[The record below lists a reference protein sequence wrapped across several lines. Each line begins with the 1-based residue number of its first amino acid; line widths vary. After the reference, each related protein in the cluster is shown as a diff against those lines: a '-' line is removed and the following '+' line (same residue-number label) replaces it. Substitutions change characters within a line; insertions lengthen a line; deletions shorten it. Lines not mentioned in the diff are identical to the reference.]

1 MDTSDGSARNDPL
14 AASFNDLGTESGTG
28 QGWEMDRS
36 LVGQFLA
43 RSPVGMAVMSP
54 ELRYIWINDALE
66 RLGGV
71 PREERLGKRLGD
83 VLPKL
88 DAEAIE
94 ATMRRVLET
103 GEPAVDIEY
112 RGRTQAD
119 PEREHAYSTSFFRLD
134 DTLGV
139 VRGVCYMV
147 IDVTDRWR
155 AGSRLALLNEV
166 GARTGKSLN
175 LIHIAQALAESCV
188 PHLADF
194 VAVDLLDP
202 VLLGE
207 APAPD
212 LWQVRSNCAARVCA
226 PPSRTCGSRSR
237 RPGRAWSSRRLHR
250 ASGACLT
257 ARHTSAPSW
266 TTRPSGW
273 LAADPHRAEDNQG
286 LGRCSLMLVRVGA
299 RGNALGVA
307 TFIRRASRGPFEQ
320 ADLLLAED
328 LVARAAVNIDNARQF
343 TREHNTALALQRFLL
358 PQRVTTQ
365 SSLEVESRYLPA
377 EASDG
382 VGGDWFDV
390 IRLSGARVALVVGD
404 VVGHGIRAAA
414 SMGRLRTAV
423 RTLADLD
430 LPPEELLAHL
440 DDQLLGLIGED
451 VAHHESPAS
460 AVLGAT
466 CLYAVYDPASRRC
479 TMARAGHPPPALVS
493 PDGSVTFLDLPPGPP
508 LGLGGLPFESADFEV
523 AEGSVLALY
532 TNGLIEARERDVEV
546 GMSRLGTALASPGM
560 PLDELCASV
569 LTHMLNGPPD
579 DDVALLLARTHALGS
594 DQVASWDLPSD
605 PAVVAEARART
616 LRCLD
621 AWGLGELG
629 YTTELIVSE
638 LVTNAIRYASG
649 PIRLRLIRQDVL
661 ICEVFDT
668 SNTSP
673 RLRHA
678 RTTDEGGRGLFL
690 VAQLAK
696 RWGTRYTA
704 EGKIIWA
711 EHDPSEA
718 PVM

>member
-1 MDTSDGSARNDPL
+1 MDTSDGSAGNDPL
-14 AASFNDLGTESGTG
+14 AASFNDLGTESDTG
-28 QGWEMDRS
+28 QGWPMDRS

-134 DTLGV
+134 DTLGR

-175 LIHIAQALAESCV
+175 LIHIAQALADSCV

-207 APAPD
+207 APRPGPVPGTQQLRRAGLRSAGPD
-212 LWQVRSNCAARVCA
+212 LREPIAETGQSVVF
-226 PPSRTCGSRSR
+226 PPSSPGERCLLDGSSYL
-237 RPGRAWSSRRLHR
+237 RPVLDDEAG
-250 ASGACLT
+250 
-257 ARHTSAPSW
+257 
-266 TTRPSGW
+266 GW
-273 LAADPHRAEDNQG
+273 LAAEPHRAGDNQG

-307 TFIRRASRGPFEQ
+307 TFTRRESRGAFEQ

-479 TMARAGHPPPALVS
+479 TMARAGHPPPRS
-493 PDGSVTFLDLPPGPP
+493 
-508 LGLGGLPFESADFEV
+508 
-523 AEGSVLALY
+523 
-532 TNGLIEARERDVEV
+532 
-546 GMSRLGTALASPGM
+546 
-560 PLDELCASV
+560 
-569 LTHMLNGPPD
+569 
-579 DDVALLLARTHALGS
+579 
-594 DQVASWDLPSD
+594 
-605 PAVVAEARART
+605 
-616 LRCLD
+616 
-621 AWGLGELG
+621 
-629 YTTELIVSE
+629 
-638 LVTNAIRYASG
+638 
-649 PIRLRLIRQDVL
+649 
-661 ICEVFDT
+661 
-668 SNTSP
+668 SP
-673 RLRHA
+673 RTVRWPSSTC
-678 RTTDEGGRGLFL
+678 RRDRRWVWEVCRSSRPISRWRRG
-690 VAQLAK
+690 ASS
-696 RWGTRYTA
+696 RSTPTG
-704 EGKIIWA
+704 
-711 EHDPSEA
+711 
-718 PVM
+718 

>member
-1 MDTSDGSARNDPL
+1 MDTSDGSAGNDPL
-14 AASFNDLGTESGTG
+14 AASFNDLGTESDTG

-134 DTLGV
+134 DTLGR

-175 LIHIAQALAESCV
+175 LIHIAQALADSCV

-207 APAPD
+207 APRPGPVPGTQQLRRAGLRSAGPD
-212 LWQVRSNCAARVCA
+212 LREPIAETGQSVVF
-226 PPSRTCGSRSR
+226 PPSSPGERCLLDGSSYL
-237 RPGRAWSSRRLHR
+237 RPVLDDEAG
-250 ASGACLT
+250 
-257 ARHTSAPSW
+257 
-266 TTRPSGW
+266 GW
-273 LAADPHRAEDNQG
+273 LAAEPHRAEDNRG

-307 TFIRRASRGPFEQ
+307 TFIRRESRGAFEQ

-493 PDGSVTFLDLPPGPP
+493 PDGSVAFLDLPPGPP

-546 GMSRLGTALASPGM
+546 GMSQLGTALASPGM

-569 LTHMLNGPPD
+569 LTHMLKGPPD

-629 YTTELIVSE
+629 FTMELIVSE

-690 VAQLAK
+690 VAQVAK

>member
-1 MDTSDGSARNDPL
+1 MDTSDGSAGNDPL
-14 AASFNDLGTESGTG
+14 AASFNDLGTESDTG
-28 QGWEMDRS
+28 QGWPMDRS

-134 DTLGV
+134 DTLGR

-175 LIHIAQALAESCV
+175 LIHIAQALADSCV

-207 APAPD
+207 APRPGPLPGTQQLRRAGLRSAGPD
-212 LWQVRSNCAARVCA
+212 LREPIAETGQSVVF
-226 PPSRTCGSRSR
+226 PPSSPGERCLLDGSSYL
-237 RPGRAWSSRRLHR
+237 RPVLDDEAG
-250 ASGACLT
+250 
-257 ARHTSAPSW
+257 
-266 TTRPSGW
+266 GW
-273 LAADPHRAEDNQG
+273 LAAEPHRAGDNQG

-307 TFIRRASRGPFEQ
+307 TFIRRESRGAFEQ

-493 PDGSVTFLDLPPGPP
+493 PDGSVAFLDLPPGPP

-546 GMSRLGTALASPGM
+546 GMSQLGTALASPGM

-569 LTHMLNGPPD
+569 LTHMLKGPPD

-629 YTTELIVSE
+629 FTMELIVSE

-690 VAQLAK
+690 VAQVAK

>member
-1 MDTSDGSARNDPL
+1 MDTSDGSAGNDPL
-14 AASFNDLGTESGTG
+14 AASFNDLGTGSDTG
-28 QGWEMDRS
+28 QGWPMDRS

-134 DTLGV
+134 DTLGR

-175 LIHIAQALAESCV
+175 LIHIAQALADSCV

-207 APAPD
+207 APRPGPVPGTQQLRRAGLRSAGPD
-212 LWQVRSNCAARVCA
+212 LREPIAETGQSVVF
-226 PPSRTCGSRSR
+226 PPSSPGERCLLDGSSYL
-237 RPGRAWSSRRLHR
+237 RPVLDDQAG
-250 ASGACLT
+250 
-257 ARHTSAPSW
+257 
-266 TTRPSGW
+266 GW
-273 LAADPHRAEDNQG
+273 LAAEPHRAGDNQG

-307 TFIRRASRGPFEQ
+307 TFIRRESRGAFEQ

-493 PDGSVTFLDLPPGPP
+493 PDGSVAFLDLPPGPP

-546 GMSRLGTALASPGM
+546 GMSQLGTALASPGM

-569 LTHMLNGPPD
+569 LTHMLKGPPD

-629 YTTELIVSE
+629 FTMELIVSE

-690 VAQLAK
+690 VAQVAK

-718 PVM
+718 PMV

>member
-207 APAPD
+207 APRPGPLASTQQLRRAGLCSAISD
-212 LWQVRSNCAARVCA
+212 LREPIAETGQSVVF
-226 PPSRTCGSRSR
+226 PPSSPGERCLLDGSSYL
-237 RPGRAWSSRRLHR
+237 RPVLDDEAG
-250 ASGACLT
+250 
-257 ARHTSAPSW
+257 
-266 TTRPSGW
+266 GW

-629 YTTELIVSE
+629 YTMELIVSE

>member
-1 MDTSDGSARNDPL
+1 
-14 AASFNDLGTESGTG
+14 
-28 QGWEMDRS
+28 
-36 LVGQFLA
+36 
-43 RSPVGMAVMSP
+43 
-54 ELRYIWINDALE
+54 
-66 RLGGV
+66 
-71 PREERLGKRLGD
+71 
-83 VLPKL
+83 
-88 DAEAIE
+88 
-94 ATMRRVLET
+94 
-103 GEPAVDIEY
+103 
-112 RGRTQAD
+112 
-119 PEREHAYSTSFFRLD
+119 
-134 DTLGV
+134 
-139 VRGVCYMV
+139 
-147 IDVTDRWR
+147 
-155 AGSRLALLNEV
+155 
-166 GARTGKSLN
+166 
-175 LIHIAQALAESCV
+175 
-188 PHLADF
+188 
-194 VAVDLLDP
+194 
-202 VLLGE
+202 
-207 APAPD
+207 
-212 LWQVRSNCAARVCA
+212 
-226 PPSRTCGSRSR
+226 
-237 RPGRAWSSRRLHR
+237 
-250 ASGACLT
+250 
-257 ARHTSAPSW
+257 
-266 TTRPSGW
+266 
-273 LAADPHRAEDNQG
+273 
-286 LGRCSLMLVRVGA
+286 MLVRVGA

-307 TFIRRASRGPFEQ
+307 TFIRRSSRGPFEQ

-358 PQRVTTQ
+358 PQRVTAQ

-390 IRLSGARVALVVGD
+390 IRVSGARVALVVGD

-493 PDGSVTFLDLPPGPP
+493 PDGSVAFLDLPPGPP

-546 GMSRLGTALASPGM
+546 GMSRLGTALAASPGM

-621 AWGLGELG
+621 AWGVGELG
-629 YTTELIVSE
+629 FTMELIVSE

>member
-1 MDTSDGSARNDPL
+1 MDTSDGSAGNDPL
-14 AASFNDLGTESGTG
+14 AASFSDLGTGSDTG
-28 QGWEMDRS
+28 QGWAMDRS

-134 DTLGV
+134 DTLGR

-175 LIHIAQALAESCV
+175 LIHIAQALADSCV

-207 APAPD
+207 APRPGPVPGTQQLRRAGLRSAGPD
-212 LWQVRSNCAARVCA
+212 LREPTAETGQSVVF
-226 PPSRTCGSRSR
+226 PPSSPGERCLLDGSSYL
-237 RPGRAWSSRRLHR
+237 RPVLDDEAG
-250 ASGACLT
+250 
-257 ARHTSAPSW
+257 
-266 TTRPSGW
+266 GW
-273 LAADPHRAEDNQG
+273 LAAEPHRAGDKLG

-307 TFIRRASRGPFEQ
+307 TFIRREGRGAFEQ

-493 PDGSVTFLDLPPGPP
+493 PDGSVAFLDLPPGPP

-546 GMSRLGTALASPGM
+546 GMSQLGTALASPGM

-569 LTHMLNGPPD
+569 LTHMLKGPPD

-629 YTTELIVSE
+629 FTMELIVSE

-690 VAQLAK
+690 VAQVAK

>member
-1 MDTSDGSARNDPL
+1 MDTSDGSAGNDPL
-14 AASFNDLGTESGTG
+14 AASFNDLGTESDTG
-28 QGWEMDRS
+28 QGWPMDRS

-134 DTLGV
+134 DTLGR

-175 LIHIAQALAESCV
+175 LIHIAQALADSCV

-207 APAPD
+207 APRPGPVPGTQQLRRAGLRSAGPD
-212 LWQVRSNCAARVCA
+212 LREPIAETGQSVVF
-226 PPSRTCGSRSR
+226 PPSSPGERCLLDGSSYL
-237 RPGRAWSSRRLHR
+237 RPVLDDEAG
-250 ASGACLT
+250 
-257 ARHTSAPSW
+257 
-266 TTRPSGW
+266 GW
-273 LAADPHRAEDNQG
+273 LAAEPHRAGDNQG

-307 TFIRRASRGPFEQ
+307 TFTRRESRGAFEQ

-493 PDGSVTFLDLPPGPP
+493 PDGSVAFLDLPPGPP

-546 GMSRLGTALASPGM
+546 GMSQLGSALASPGM

-569 LTHMLNGPPD
+569 LTHMLKGPPD

-629 YTTELIVSE
+629 FTMELIVSE

-690 VAQLAK
+690 VAQVAK